1 MGDPE
6 GAIDIYERAIEQL
19 TTLGDLGRLATC
31 HHDCAGL
38 LAVAAL
44 GEPGSQYR
52 ELRECANHALLPKQ
66 AKKLVQALKHACEA
80 LRAAEL
86 KYGRISTATAQM
98 HYAVGRICRDGRL
111 FSPAIHHLGQ
121 ASLIYYEVW
130 CGYARMKQHPD
141 VATAVESLQE
151 AIDNYQVRD
160 PKCIDLPRE
169 LRDAID
175 PEASTTKMISDPA
188 FRAIFLIRTSPCS
201 MWTPR
206 SSYLVPMARSRRDFW
221 YGAEARRVASTANLV
236 TLPLGSI
243 GLM

>member
-1 MGDPE
+1 M
-6 GAIDIYERAIEQL
+6 
-19 TTLGDLGRLATC
+19 
-31 HHDCAGL
+31 
-38 LAVAAL
+38 

-66 AKKLVQALKHACEA
+66 AKKLVQALRHACEA

-98 HYAVGRICRDGRL
+98 HYAVGKICRDGRL

-130 CGYARMKQHPD
+130 CGYARCKTHPD
-141 VATAVESLQE
+141 VTTAVESLQE

-175 PEASTTKMISDPA
+175 PEASRCKCAQCDKVETDE
-188 FRAIFLIRTSPCS
+188 IRFDRCS
-201 MWTPR
+201 R
-206 SSYLVPMARSRRDFW
+206 CKVP
-221 YGAEARRVASTANLV
+221 STARGSANVNISRSTSTLV
-236 TLPLGSI
+236 KSASPWRRRSKRCAKKNQILLLTCPTGMLPNCSTRQNWRARLKEGARW
-243 GLM
+243 